1 MKITISCLAVLAFSF
16 LAGCGDEVGNHKAAS
31 PSSTAE
37 LIRGEP
43 ITVEENEV
51 DHWAVITSEIGELNA
66 SVYRSLTF
74 GFNAVLGARG
84 SKIQLVLN
92 SFLHVDSSPGNL
104 SWEQYETVRD
114 SRGVSEAYPIAVG
127 DNYRGY
133 RLVGSLSEMFE
144 KHEWQEGK
152 KYDVLSGG
160 RLFEDDAKEA
170 LVGAFVASKLGLKV
184 GDKFH
189 PYHGLTFMEEAK
201 HKDLYVVVGILEA
214 TGTPSDKV
222 IWIPI
227 NGIQLMDGHN
237 PKTATDVSTVL
248 LNLKGS
254 AGFMLDMKYNKQGNV
269 ATLAWPVENVMEGFF
284 QRGLLGYLKL
294 ARQFGEGNFLAD
306 LDQVWPSIRT
316 LDEAD
321 LNASIVEGE
330 ITSAG
335 EKVSVV
341 EGEIAS
347 AGTPD
352 DPFVGPKQ
360 KEIVELPFPPGSDAN
375 ASIVLE
381 PVVSN
386 LPPLPKGSG
395 YAPLS
400 FASMSKFAYEVDW
413 EKDGIKFDLSAFARR
428 VPITVRQM
436 DGLAAAVEGFMI
448 PTVVNEDNKVTE
460 FLLLPDQMSCCFG
473 KAPEANG
480 WVVVTAPKGVEIMM
494 DRIIRVTGTMAVEE
508 KWDEEFFVGLYHMTC
523 DKITGPAL

>member
-1 MKITISCLAVLAFSF
+1 MKTTLTITGIITVCLLG
-16 LAGCGDEVGNHKAAS
+16 GCGGEGGIQD
-31 PSSTAE
+31 SSDSVPKGE
-37 LIRGEP
+37 PIRGEP
-43 ITVEENEV
+43 ITVEKKELDSWEV
-51 DHWAVITSEIGELNA
+51 VATEIKELNA
-66 SVYRSLTF
+66 SAFRALKC
-74 GFNAVLGARG
+74 GFDAVLGARG

-92 SFLHVDSSPGNL
+92 SLLHLESSPGNL
-104 SWEQYETVRD
+104 SWEQYETIRD
-114 SRGVSEAYPIAVG
+114 TRGVSEAYPIAVG

-133 RLVGSLSEMFE
+133 RLVGSLSEMFK

-152 KYDVLSGG
+152 KFDLLAGG

-170 LVGAFVASKLGLKV
+170 LVGAFVARRLGLKV
-184 GDKFH
+184 GDNFY
-189 PYHGLTFMEEAK
+189 PYHGLAFKEEAK

-227 NGIQLMDGHN
+227 KGIQLMDGHN
-237 PKTATDVSTVL
+237 PETATDVSAVL

-284 QRGLLGYLKL
+284 QRILPRYLKL
-294 ARQFGEGNFLAD
+294 ARQFGQGNMSAFVDGDSVSDDAFD
-306 LDQVWPSIRT
+306 AKDANVT
-316 LDEAD
+316 
-321 LNASIVEGE
+321 IVEGE
-330 ITSAG
+330 VTSAG
-335 EKVSVV
+335 GKIVSQVTSS
-341 EGEIAS
+341 EER
-347 AGTPD
+347 
-352 DPFVGPKQ
+352 
-360 KEIVELPFPPGSDAN
+360 EIVDLPHPPGSDSN
-375 ASIVLE
+375 FSNFQD

-413 EKDGIKFDLSAFARR
+413 EKDGIKFDLAAFARR
-428 VPITVRQM
+428 VPVTVRQM
-436 DGLAAAVEGFMI
+436 DGLPAAVEGFMI
-448 PTVVNEDNKVTE
+448 PTVVNEDNMVTE

-494 DRIIRVTGTMAVEE
+494 DRIIRVTGTLAVEE